1 MKMPTDNCSIMFFID
16 WFLPAYKAGGPIQSL
31 ASLIAIDSND
41 IQYRII
47 CSNRDL
53 NDEVLGV
60 KTDQWTEFNPWTKV
74 WYSSKNIF
82 ERAFQDDNAIL
93 FVNGVYSWHYNLK
106 PLLLSNAKRK
116 IVSVRGMLHPCAL
129 SQKPLKKKIYL
140 KILRWLGLP
149 RMVEFHATSD
159 EEKTFIVQVFGKTAR
174 VHVAANLPRIFSKQT
189 VAKKKGRE
197 LKLVSVAL
205 ISPMKNHQLVLQ
217 ALAKLGRENEDILV
231 TYQIYGP
238 VKDAGYWQK
247 CLFQIESMPKNVRVM
262 FHGDII
268 PPKVE
273 EALRSGDV
281 FILPSKSENFGHAI
295 YEALSAGKPVITSH
309 NTPWNSLKEKKAGL
323 NVTPENLKE
332 LSEAI
337 EFLAAMNSDEFE
349 EWSRGAKSYS
359 EQAINIEEIKE
370 QYRRMFGLPVL
381 KAETNR
387 LEEQTR

>member
-1 MKMPTDNCSIMFFID
+1 
-16 WFLPAYKAGGPIQSL
+16 
-31 ASLIAIDSND
+31 
-41 IQYRII
+41 
-47 CSNRDL
+47 
-53 NDEVLGV
+53 
-60 KTDQWTEFNPWTKV
+60 
-74 WYSSKNIF
+74 
-82 ERAFQDDNAIL
+82 
-93 FVNGVYSWHYNLK
+93 
-106 PLLLSNAKRK
+106 
-116 IVSVRGMLHPCAL
+116 
-129 SQKPLKKKIYL
+129 
-140 KILRWLGLP
+140 
-149 RMVEFHATSD
+149 MVEFHATSD